1 MQAYLEGARTT
12 NAGYTE
18 SVNMLSGTVL
28 GGEGAFL
35 DTNKLNFNTTG
46 INKMLNDIHKQ
57 VKE

>member
-1 MQAYLEGARTT
+1 ML
-12 NAGYTE
+12 AGTI
-18 SVNMLSGTVL
+18 L

-35 DTNKLNFNTTG
+35 STDKLNFNTTG